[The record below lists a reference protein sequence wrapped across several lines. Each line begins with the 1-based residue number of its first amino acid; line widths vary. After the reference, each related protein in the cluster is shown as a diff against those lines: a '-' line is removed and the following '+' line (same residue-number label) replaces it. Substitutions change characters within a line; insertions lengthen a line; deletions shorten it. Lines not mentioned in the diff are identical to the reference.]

1 MRFFAMHRIYRH
13 PDDAISFRDVW
24 AISDGEL
31 NEKLPGSLS
40 DAEQQVILVA
50 AYNRLCR
57 ARMQPWAHADADPVR
72 REIDDAVAEAYGIS
86 AGVLADWRERLAK
99 EPTVANRSPL

>member
-31 NEKLPGSLS
+31 NEAAGI
-40 DAEQQVILVA
+40 AE
-50 AYNRLCR
+50 
-57 ARMQPWAHADADPVR
+57 
-72 REIDDAVAEAYGIS
+72 
-86 AGVLADWRERLAK
+86 
-99 EPTVANRSPL
+99 